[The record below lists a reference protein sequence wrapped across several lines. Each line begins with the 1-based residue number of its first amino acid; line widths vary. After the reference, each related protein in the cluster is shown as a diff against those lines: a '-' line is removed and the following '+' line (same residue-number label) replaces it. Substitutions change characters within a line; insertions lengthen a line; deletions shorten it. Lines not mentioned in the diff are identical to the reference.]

1 MKKNIVLF
9 LALLCGAIQMEGKV
23 KLPAI
28 ISDNMV
34 LQQKENV
41 KLWGWAE
48 PGETVEVSTS
58 WGRTASEVADRQG
71 KWALNIKASR

>member
-9 LALLCGAIQMEGKV
+9 LALLCGAIQMEGKI

-41 KLWGWAE
+41 KFWGWE
-48 PGETVEVSTS
+48 
-58 WGRTASEVADRQG
+58 RQVG
-71 KWALNIKASR
+71 GQA